1 MDDIYSAIPGNDLKN
16 TSRIENLKVIYAGS
30 GDDIVDMT
38 SEKMSYTGGGVIV
51 YGGDDDDTIWA
62 NNGSNTLYGDAGNDR
77 IVGACGND
85 LIIGGSGNDSMH
97 GGGGEDTFCFG
108 GEWGND
114 IVEQLDGGTVT
125 LWFAEGSENNWHVDT
140 FTYCDGE
147 NSVKVIGENLTVN
160 FKFGSTDDA
169 PTGAFDGFASEKIFE
184 DKTNGNLA

>member
-1 MDDIYSAIPGNDLKN
+1 
-16 TSRIENLKVIYAGS
+16 
-30 GDDIVDMT
+30 
-38 SEKMSYTGGGVIV
+38 
-51 YGGDDDDTIWA
+51 
-62 NNGSNTLYGDAGNDR
+62 
-77 IVGACGND
+77 
-85 LIIGGSGNDSMH
+85 MH

-160 FKFGSTDDA
+160 VKFGSTDDA